1 MWSHVYVSNEFFI
14 AQNNRIENTSQPYTL
29 NVNENKWCDEIRRG
43 RYYYQ
48 TTGKTEIPETAWQM
62 VTANAREMATANY
75 TQRRVFPVESKIR
88 VLFCPRVGPWRDA
101 MYNVVRLSY
110 CQTTA
115 LRGFVIYS
123 YNKNNKQSSYLHSTC
138 GFAAFFT
145 VVLSQSKDSESKT
158 LHTFIFV
165 NTRCMH
171 TFESVVTRS
180 LPRTSELP
188 NSHFFY

>member
-1 MWSHVYVSNEFFI
+1 MKTNGVMKYDAEDIISSILSNDWEDR
-14 AQNNRIENTSQPYTL
+14 NPWNRKS
-29 NVNENKWCDEIRRG
+29 
-43 RYYYQ
+43 
-48 TTGKTEIPETAWQM
+48 WQM
-62 VTANAREMATANY
+62 ATANAREMATANY

-101 MYNVVRLSY
+101 MYNIVRLSY

-115 LRGFVIYS
+115 LRGFVIYT
-123 YNKNNKQSSYLHSTC
+123 YNKNNKQSSYLHNTC

-180 LPRTSELP
+180 LPT
-188 NSHFFY
+188 NVGAAK